1 MSAFPDLINPIYT
14 ASGVPFEY
22 LFEDY
27 REQNTNQASNST
39 LKIRTPWAYSNN
51 FVRDILGVT
60 FSATG
65 IGMHGGSYFN
75 RYLPAAHP
83 KVPQLWCTDATL
95 VKYPSSS
102 KGGAN
107 QSNALNKFFT
117 TDWCIYQLTFTRL
130 PYFVV
135 DLAGVINPPIGT
147 TPIEA
152 QRYVVPVFR
161 PRAREFTV
169 NSYALFVEGDPSTF
183 IKTPAFVMDREQD
196 ILLTW
201 HQIPA
206 DCVPWT
212 AIDASLGTSNS
223 ADITLPVARSPQ
235 GVYTYRTF
243 AQDTL
248 LFRGVANELS
258 QYQNAAGYW
267 YYDIPYFF
275 TYRPNGWRKLPRPNG
290 DGSFVTMIYFNI
302 TPTKYL
308 YTQST
313 FANLFRP
320 EP

>member
-1 MSAFPDLINPIYT
+1 MPAFPDLINPIYT

-22 LFEDY
+22 MFEDY
-27 REQNTNQASNST
+27 REQNTNEASNST
-39 LKIRTPWAYSNN
+39 LKVRTPWVTADY

-83 KVPQLWCTDATL
+83 HIWNLWCTDATL

-107 QSNALNKFFT
+107 QSNPFNKFFT

-130 PYFVV
+130 RYFVV
-135 DLAGVINPPIGT
+135 DLAGISNPPIAS
-147 TPIEA
+147 TPKEA
-152 QRYVVPVFR
+152 QRYVIPIFR

-169 NSYALFVEGDPSTF
+169 NSYQLVIEDDPTVF
-183 IKTPAFVMDREQD
+183 IKSPAFVMDREQD
-196 ILLTW
+196 IFLSW
-201 HQIPA
+201 IQIPA

-223 ADITLPVARSPQ
+223 ADITLPIARSPD
-235 GVYTYRTF
+235 GIYTYRTF

-248 LFRGVANELS
+248 LFRGLANELS
-258 QYQNAAGYW
+258 QYQSASGYW
-267 YYDIPYFF
+267 FYDLPYYF

-290 DGSFVTMIYFNI
+290 DGTFKTVIYKFI
-302 TPTKYL
+302 SPTKYL
-308 YTQST
+308 YNQTA
-313 FANLFRP
+313 FANLFTP